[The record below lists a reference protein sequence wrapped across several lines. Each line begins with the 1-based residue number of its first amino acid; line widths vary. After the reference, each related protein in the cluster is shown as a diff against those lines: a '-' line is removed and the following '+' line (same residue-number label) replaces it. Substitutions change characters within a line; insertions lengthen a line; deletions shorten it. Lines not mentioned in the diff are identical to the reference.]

1 LTSPGGKLAASAGT
15 LAIVRGRDV
24 AVGCERTLT
33 PNLLL
38 PAAAVALDM
47 VLLPADGQLD
57 HPDGDLAAP
66 GGDLAVPG
74 GDLAVPGG
82 DLAVPD
88 GVLAVPDGG
97 LRAVTLL
104 FLAGNLTL
112 VLAPARK
119 AYCWGGL
126 AGLLI
131 CVMEETFQQCI
142 PSRNTYS
149 LEK

>member
-15 LAIVRGRDV
+15 LAIVRGHDV
-24 AVGCERTLT
+24 AAGCERTLT
-33 PNLLL
+33 QNLLL

-47 VLLPADGQLD
+47 VLLPVDGQLG
-57 HPDGDLAAP
+57 HLDGDLAAP

-97 LRAVTLL
+97 LRGVTLL
-104 FLAGNLTL
+104 FLAGT
-112 VLAPARK
+112 
-119 AYCWGGL
+119 
-126 AGLLI
+126 
-131 CVMEETFQQCI
+131 
-142 PSRNTYS
+142 
-149 LEK
+149 